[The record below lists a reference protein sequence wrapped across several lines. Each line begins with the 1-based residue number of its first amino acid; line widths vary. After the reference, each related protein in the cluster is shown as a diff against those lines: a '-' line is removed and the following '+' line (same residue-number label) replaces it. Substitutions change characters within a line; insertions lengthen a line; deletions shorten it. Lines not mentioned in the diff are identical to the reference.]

1 MRWPRNRASSDEAG
15 LGARVFPKPC
25 SREEGRPPVLEEWR
39 RISAGS
45 SVLAVLF
52 ARTRSDARSMR
63 PPLPDAMAT
72 SPGDGGASGG
82 SERPMPLPLPLPLP
96 PEPML
101 AEGEDAA
108 PWGES
113 LLCCEPLSKQT
124 AE

>member
-1 MRWPRNRASSDEAG
+1 M
-15 LGARVFPKPC
+15 
-25 SREEGRPPVLEEWR
+25 LEEWR
-39 RISAGS
+39 RMSAGS

-52 ARTRSDARSMR
+52 ARTRSDARSIR
-63 PPLPDAMAT
+63 PPPPDAMAT

-82 SERPMPLPLPLPLP
+82 SERPMPLPLPLP

-113 LLCCEPLSKQT
+113 LLCCEPLSDEANNQT
-124 AE
+124 LALATRELTDRE